1 MRGVHQRLASP
12 ISRRIEQLGEGEEM
26 HRTSNDLAMGIAVK
40 EETRA
45 FIAVCVAIV
54 GKYLAEDHLSP
65 TFIFERL
72 CSIIQPEEADMVEF
86 YLSLEKDPQQEEFLQ
101 GRVQGNPYSSMD
113 MGLGPLKNKI
123 CTDCELVALLE
134 DDNGM
139 ELLANNK
146 IISLDLSVKDVYQKV
161 WQILFK

>member
-1 MRGVHQRLASP
+1 MASP
-12 ISRRIEQLGEGEEM
+12 ISRRIEKLGEGEEM
-26 HRTSNDLAMGIAVK
+26 RRTSNDLAMGIAVK

-86 YLSLEKDPQQEEFLQ
+86 YLSLEKDPQQEEEFLQ
-101 GRVQGNPYSSMD
+101 GRMQGNPYSSMD
-113 MGLGPLKNKI
+113 I
-123 CTDCELVALLE
+123 
-134 DDNGM
+134 
-139 ELLANNK
+139 
-146 IISLDLSVKDVYQKV
+146 
-161 WQILFK
+161 